1 MNLKT
6 VNFLDVRFNL
16 VINIYQPYRKPNN
29 EPVYIYKQLN
39 HPPNILKELP
49 KSINKQIP
57 AISCDEHVFNNTKE
71 TYENA
76 LANSGFTEKLKYIQP
91 MNKTKITEKQKMKE
105 KGNLHGSTP
114 LLL

>member
-29 EPVYIYKQLN
+29 EPVYIYKRLN

-49 KSINKQIP
+49 KSINEQIP

-76 LANSGFTEKLKYIQP
+76 LANSGFTEKLK
-91 MNKTKITEKQKMKE
+91 
-105 KGNLHGSTP
+105 
-114 LLL
+114 